1 MMWLWVVAFARNNP
15 TAARVSR
22 DSPAA
27 VPCLDRLLAYGVP
40 LHNLPS
46 VVLSRDD
53 FAMMSLIDMAIE
65 TVWQPKHTDLL
76 TSRLRRQLISG
87 FVQEEEHYET
97 AFCELWEAAF
107 DALPR
112 IFSSFGSSEKVG
124 AHAALFNKPKVVI
137 AALSSIIYAPD
148 IRRPAAFRYTLPW
161 MAPSP
166 IRATLSV
173 FNSLGVKHN
182 TLMHLVRPNRTLSGP
197 IRHPRPLEGEG
208 RAYTRTQCIVLRT
221 SDFIRPHCA
230 LTPVTPPSLCH
241 ANG

>member
-97 AFCELWEAAF
+97 AFWELWEAAF

-112 IFSSFGSSEKVG
+112 IFSTFGSPKKVG
-124 AHAALFNKPKVVI
+124 THADLLKKPKVVV

-148 IRRPAAFRYTLPW
+148 IKRPAAFRYTLPW

-166 IRATLSV
+166 IEATLSV
-173 FNSLGVKHN
+173 FNSLGVKHH
-182 TLMHLVRPNRTLSGP
+182 TLMLLVRP
-197 IRHPRPLEGEG
+197 I
-208 RAYTRTQCIVLRT
+208 
-221 SDFIRPHCA
+221 CA
-230 LTPVTPPSLCH
+230 LSAPVHRPRRLPCLR
-241 ANG
+241 